1 MKIRKSNRAPRRK
14 LSRQLQ
20 ALIGEESSDDL
31 QPSEPTAESHYR
43 ITTYYQSLADK
54 VLLEMK
60 SRFEGNDQDIL
71 CALADVVFNAVP
83 SDKNLALVSSF
94 YTLDMAILTAEK
106 AIFQNFLAKNTAEM
120 KGATMIVENMFQN
133 WLHEVLPVFYRVCS
147 ILATIP
153 ATSCSAERSFSG
165 LRRVKTYLRSTMG
178 QERLSS
184 IALICIERA
193 YTNRTLENDM
203 DSIIDIFGKQNNRV
217 SYFF

>member
-71 CALADVVFNAVP
+71 CAFADVVFNAVP

-120 KGATMIVENMFQN
+120 KGATMIVIWAPRGSASVLQGMFNFGHDTSYIVLGGEVFQ
-133 WLHEVLPVFYRVCS
+133 WLTPYEY
-147 ILATIP
+147 
-153 ATSCSAERSFSG
+153 
-165 LRRVKTYLRSTMG
+165 
-178 QERLSS
+178 
-184 IALICIERA
+184 
-193 YTNRTLENDM
+193 
-203 DSIIDIFGKQNNRV
+203 
-217 SYFF
+217 